1 MSVPR
6 QISSVAASGP
16 AREGSTEGIAVCAP
30 CCHIDRR
37 GEGGRHVDGWASEME
52 EEGGKEGPFSLALTY
67 EQPKHG
73 AITLR
78 ETGRGGWGGEGNTS
92 HTRYSRYLE
101 LESATMTISTAWQ
114 VPPLAKR
121 TATDQIFPKQA
132 RREKSDRIF
141 KSRRLRP
148 SLRDQKQQYKTG
160 GGGGATTW
168 GLFFFSSSYFGFTLR
183 FPRKRRKR
191 GKSEDDDDVIF
202 SFQENLVGCCLWQCW
217 YTRRRIG
224 PPPPPPPPFFNL
236 PLLLATV
243 LFFSG
248 ETRAERKRFTHFKF
262 S

>member
-1 MSVPR
+1 MKVKGRISVTIIVVFFICGEARCASACLVKKKTTEPSPASASVSKYMCLPGTGFGLECPENTHKRTLPRNVHFPVDFFDVKKRAECVVVSVPR

-16 AREGSTEGIAVCAP
+16 AREGSREGIAVCAP

-52 EEGGKEGPFSLALTY
+52 EEGRREGPSRSRLHTNSRSMEQLPYGKQGEEDEEGKATY
-67 EQPKHG
+67 TH
-73 AITLR
+73 
-78 ETGRGGWGGEGNTS
+78 TS
-92 HTRYSRYLE
+92 HRYSRYLE

-160 GGGGATTW
+160 GGGGATT
-168 GLFFFSSSYFGFTLR
+168 
-183 FPRKRRKR
+183 
-191 GKSEDDDDVIF
+191 
-202 SFQENLVGCCLWQCW
+202 
-217 YTRRRIG
+217 
-224 PPPPPPPPFFNL
+224 
-236 PLLLATV
+236 
-243 LFFSG
+243 
-248 ETRAERKRFTHFKF
+248 
-262 S
+262 